1 MKWNIPS
8 LKELEDVLWRCTAC
22 GTCKEAYEYGP
33 PSVSSPICPAGEE
46 FGFEGFLSARGKIAF
61 ARGILSGDLKW
72 TEALIDAIYK
82 CNVCGGCQSQCELD
96 HKPFIPEIIEAMRR
110 KAVGDGIGP
119 MPKQKVIA
127 QSLSSY
133 DNPYQ
138 GPRRVR
144 LDWTR
149 PFKKGKQKPIKDI
162 LKEPAPILYYVGCTG
177 GYNVPVRVVP
187 QATASIFNKLGLDF
201 GILGESE
208 LCCGSTAM
216 RLGDVEAFQRVA
228 ESNLELFRKLHDE
241 KGVKTIV
248 TSCAGCYRAFMKD
261 YPMAE
266 EYGRMMEGIRV
277 THTSQFL
284 YDLYMSGQLKFS
296 ESLPW
301 KVTYHDPCHA
311 GRHLTKFIID
321 KDGTQLWAGAYIN
334 LDETDCLYE
343 TPREL
348 LRAIPGID
356 LREMRRIK
364 ANSYCCGGGGGV
376 MTGYNDWAQRNA
388 GLRIQ
393 EGMETGAQHMVSICP
408 FCHYNLNQGSQ
419 GIGSK
424 MKLYDLTELI
434 DRVLPE
440 KVV

>member
-1 MKWNIPS
+1 MKWNIPN
-8 LKELEDVLWRCTAC
+8 LDEFENTVWRCTAC
-22 GTCKEAYEYGP
+22 GTCKEAYDYGP
-33 PSVSSPICPAGEE
+33 PPFSAPICPAGEE
-46 FGFEGFLSARGKIAF
+46 FGFEGFLSSKGKIAF
-61 ARGILSGDLKW
+61 ARGIMSGDLKW
-72 TEALIDAIYK
+72 NDALVDAIYR
-82 CNVCGGCQSQCELD
+82 CNICGGCQSQCELD

-110 KAVGDGIGP
+110 KAVEDGVGP

-162 LKEPAPILYYVGCTG
+162 LKEPAPVLYFVGCTG
-177 GYNVPVRVVP
+177 AYNVPERGIP

-216 RLGDVEAFQRVA
+216 RLGDVEAFQRIA
-228 ESNLELFRKLHDE
+228 ESNLEMFKKLHDE

-248 TSCAGCYRAFMKD
+248 TSCAGCYRAILKD
-261 YPMAE
+261 YSKAD

-277 THTSQFL
+277 THVTQFL
-284 YDLYMSGQLKFS
+284 HDLFMSGQLKLS
-296 ESLPW
+296 ESVPW

-321 KDGTQLWAGAYIN
+321 KDGSQLWAGAYVGLN
-334 LDETDCLYE
+334 DEDCLYDK
-343 TPREL
+343 PREL
-348 LRAIPGID
+348 LKVIPGID

-388 GLRIQ
+388 ALRIQ

-434 DRVLPE
+434 DMALPE
-440 KVV
+440 RV

>member
-1 MKWNIPS
+1 
-8 LKELEDVLWRCTAC
+8 
-22 GTCKEAYEYGP
+22 
-33 PSVSSPICPAGEE
+33 
-46 FGFEGFLSARGKIAF
+46 
-61 ARGILSGDLKW
+61 
-72 TEALIDAIYK
+72 
-82 CNVCGGCQSQCELD
+82 
-96 HKPFIPEIIEAMRR
+96 
-110 KAVGDGIGP
+110 

-162 LKEPAPILYYVGCTG
+162 LKEPAPVLYFVGCTG
-177 GYNVPVRVVP
+177 AYNVPERAIP

-216 RLGDVEAFQRVA
+216 RLGDVEAFQRIA
-228 ESNLELFRKLHDE
+228 ESNLEMFKKLHDE
-241 KGVKTIV
+241 KGMRTIV
-248 TSCAGCYRAFMKD
+248 TSCAGCYRAILKD
-261 YPMAE
+261 YSKADQ
-266 EYGRMMEGIRV
+266 YGKMMDGIRI
-277 THTSQFL
+277 THITQFL
-284 YDLYMSGQLKFS
+284 HDLFTSGQLKLS
-296 ESLPW
+296 KSVDW

-321 KDGTQLWAGAYIN
+321 KDGSQLWAGAYVGLN
-334 LDETDCLYE
+334 DEDCLYDK
-343 TPREL
+343 PREL
-348 LRAIPGID
+348 LKAIPGID

-388 GLRIQ
+388 ALRIQ

-408 FCHYNLNQGSQ
+408 FCHYNLNQASQ

-434 DRVLPE
+434 DRALPE
-440 KVV
+440 KV

>member
-1 MKWNIPS
+1 MKWNIPT
-8 LKELEDVLWRCTAC
+8 LEEFENTVWRCTAC
-22 GTCKEAYEYGP
+22 GTCKEAYDYGP
-33 PSVSSPICPAGEE
+33 PPFSAAICPAGEE
-46 FGFEGFLSARGKIAF
+46 FGFEGFLSSKGKIAY
-61 ARGILSGDLKW
+61 ARGLLSGDLKW
-72 TEALIDAIYK
+72 NDALVDAIYR
-82 CNVCGGCQSQCELD
+82 CNICGGCQSQCQLD

-110 KAVGDGIGP
+110 KAVEDGVGP

-162 LKEPAPILYYVGCTG
+162 LKEPAPVLYFVGCTG
-177 GYNVPVRVVP
+177 AYNVPERAIP

-216 RLGDVEAFQRVA
+216 RLGDVEAFQRIA
-228 ESNLELFRKLHDE
+228 ESNLEMFKKLHDE

-248 TSCAGCYRAFMKD
+248 TSCAGCYRAILKD
-261 YPMAE
+261 YSKAD

-277 THTSQFL
+277 THVTQFL
-284 YDLYMSGQLKFS
+284 HDLFTSGQLKLS
-296 ESLPW
+296 KSVDW

-321 KDGTQLWAGAYIN
+321 KDGSQLWAGAYVGLN
-334 LDETDCLYE
+334 DEDCLYDK
-343 TPREL
+343 PREL
-348 LRAIPGID
+348 LKAIPGID

-388 GLRIQ
+388 ALRIQ

-408 FCHYNLNQGSQ
+408 FCHYNLNQASQ

-434 DRVLPE
+434 DRALPE
-440 KVV
+440 KV

>member
-1 MKWNIPS
+1 MKWNIPT
-8 LKELEDVLWRCTAC
+8 LEEFENTVWRCTAC
-22 GTCKEAYEYGP
+22 GTCKEAYDYGP
-33 PSVSSPICPAGEE
+33 PPFSAPICPAGEE
-46 FGFEGFLSARGKIAF
+46 FGFEGFLSSKGKIAF
-61 ARGILSGDLKW
+61 ARGIMSGDLKW
-72 TEALIDAIYK
+72 NDALVDAIYR
-82 CNVCGGCQSQCELD
+82 CNICGGCQSQCELD

-110 KAVGDGIGP
+110 KAVEDGVGP

-162 LKEPAPILYYVGCTG
+162 LKEPAPVLYFVGCTG
-177 GYNVPVRVVP
+177 AYNVPERSIP

-216 RLGDVEAFQRVA
+216 RLGDAEAFQRIA
-228 ESNLELFRKLHDE
+228 ESNLEMFKKLHDE

-248 TSCAGCYRAFMKD
+248 TSCAGCYRAILKD
-261 YPMAE
+261 YSKAD

-277 THTSQFL
+277 THVTQFL
-284 YDLYMSGQLKFS
+284 HDLFMSGQLKLS
-296 ESLPW
+296 ESVPW

-311 GRHLTKFIID
+311 GRHLTKFIVD
-321 KDGTQLWAGAYIN
+321 KDGSQLWAGAYVGLN
-334 LDETDCLYE
+334 DEDCLYDK
-343 TPREL
+343 PREL
-348 LRAIPGID
+348 LKAIPGID

-388 GLRIQ
+388 ALRIQ

-408 FCHYNLNQGSQ
+408 FCHYNLNQASQ

-434 DRVLPE
+434 DKALP
-440 KVV
+440 

>member
-1 MKWNIPS
+1 MKWNIPT
-8 LKELEDVLWRCTAC
+8 LEEFENTVWRCTAC
-22 GTCKEAYEYGP
+22 GTCKEAYDYGP
-33 PSVSSPICPAGEE
+33 PPFSAPICPAGEE
-46 FGFEGFLSARGKIAF
+46 FGFEGFLSSKGKIAF
-61 ARGILSGDLKW
+61 ARGIMSGDLKW
-72 TEALIDAIYK
+72 NDALVDAIYR
-82 CNVCGGCQSQCELD
+82 CNICGGCQSQCELD

-110 KAVGDGIGP
+110 KAVEDGVGP

-149 PFKKGKQKPIKDI
+149 PFKKQGKPIRDI
-162 LKEPAPILYYVGCTG
+162 LKEPAPILYFVGCTG
-177 GYNVPVRVVP
+177 AYNVPERGIP

-216 RLGDVEAFQRVA
+216 RLGDVEAFQRIA
-228 ESNLELFRKLHDE
+228 ESNLEMFKKLHDE
-241 KGVKTIV
+241 KGVKTIM
-248 TSCAGCYRAFMKD
+248 TSCAGCYRAILKD
-261 YPMAE
+261 YSKAD

-277 THTSQFL
+277 THVTQFL
-284 YDLYMSGQLKFS
+284 HDLFMSGQLKLS
-296 ESLPW
+296 ESVPW

-311 GRHLTKFIID
+311 GRHLTKFIVD
-321 KDGTQLWAGAYIN
+321 KDGSQLWAGAYVGLN
-334 LDETDCLYE
+334 DEDCLYDK
-343 TPREL
+343 PREL
-348 LRAIPGID
+348 LKAIPGID

-388 GLRIQ
+388 ALRIQ

-408 FCHYNLNQGSQ
+408 FCHYNLNQASQ

-434 DRVLPE
+434 DKALP
-440 KVV
+440 

>member
-1 MKWNIPS
+1 MKWNIPT
-8 LKELEDVLWRCTAC
+8 LEEFENTVWRCTAC
-22 GTCKEAYEYGP
+22 GTCKEAYDYGP
-33 PSVSSPICPAGEE
+33 PPFSAPICPAGEE
-46 FGFEGFLSARGKIAF
+46 FGFEGFLSSKGKIAF
-61 ARGILSGDLKW
+61 ARGIMSGDLKW
-72 TEALIDAIYK
+72 NDALVDAIYR
-82 CNVCGGCQSQCELD
+82 CNICGGCQSQCELD

-110 KAVGDGIGP
+110 KAVEDGVGP

-162 LKEPAPILYYVGCTG
+162 LKEPAPVLYFVGCTG
-177 GYNVPVRVVP
+177 AYNVPERGIP

-216 RLGDVEAFQRVA
+216 RLGDVEAFQRIA
-228 ESNLELFRKLHDE
+228 ESNLEMFKKLHDE

-248 TSCAGCYRAFMKD
+248 TSCAGCYRAILKD
-261 YPMAE
+261 YSKAD

-277 THTSQFL
+277 THVTQFL
-284 YDLYMSGQLKFS
+284 HDLFMSGQLKLS
-296 ESLPW
+296 ESVPW

-311 GRHLTKFIID
+311 GRHLTKFIVD
-321 KDGTQLWAGAYIN
+321 KDGSQLWAGAYVGLN
-334 LDETDCLYE
+334 DEDCLYDK
-343 TPREL
+343 PREL
-348 LRAIPGID
+348 LKAIPGID

-388 GLRIQ
+388 ALRIQ

-408 FCHYNLNQGSQ
+408 FCHYNLNQASQ

-434 DRVLPE
+434 DKALP
-440 KVV
+440 

>member
-1 MKWNIPS
+1 MKWNIPN
-8 LKELEDVLWRCTAC
+8 LDEFENTVWRCTAC
-22 GTCKEAYEYGP
+22 GTCKEAYDYGP
-33 PSVSSPICPAGEE
+33 PPFSAPICPAGEE
-46 FGFEGFLSARGKIAF
+46 FGFEGFLSSKGKIAF
-61 ARGILSGDLKW
+61 ARGIMSGDLKW
-72 TEALIDAIYK
+72 NDALVDAIYR
-82 CNVCGGCQSQCELD
+82 CNICGGCQSQCELD

-110 KAVGDGIGP
+110 KAVEDGVGP

-162 LKEPAPILYYVGCTG
+162 LKEPAPVLYFVGCTG
-177 GYNVPVRVVP
+177 AYNVPERGIP

-216 RLGDVEAFQRVA
+216 RLGDVEAFQRIA
-228 ESNLELFRKLHDE
+228 ESNLEMFKKLHDE

-248 TSCAGCYRAFMKD
+248 TSCAGCYRAILKD
-261 YPMAE
+261 YSKAD

-277 THTSQFL
+277 THVTQFL
-284 YDLYMSGQLKFS
+284 HDLFMSGQLKLS
-296 ESLPW
+296 ESVPW

-311 GRHLTKFIID
+311 GRHLTKFIVD
-321 KDGTQLWAGAYIN
+321 KDGSQLWAGAYVGLN
-334 LDETDCLYE
+334 DEDCLYDK
-343 TPREL
+343 PREL
-348 LRAIPGID
+348 LKSIPGID

-388 GLRIQ
+388 ALRIQ

-408 FCHYNLNQGSQ
+408 FCHYNLNQASQ

-434 DRVLPE
+434 DKALP
-440 KVV
+440 

>member
-1 MKWNIPS
+1 MKWNIPN
-8 LKELEDVLWRCTAC
+8 LDEFENTVWRCTAC
-22 GTCKEAYEYGP
+22 GTCKEAYDYGP
-33 PSVSSPICPAGEE
+33 PPFSAPICPAGEE
-46 FGFEGFLSARGKIAF
+46 FGFEGFLSSKGKIAF
-61 ARGILSGDLKW
+61 ARGIMSGDLKW
-72 TEALIDAIYK
+72 NDALVDAIYR
-82 CNVCGGCQSQCELD
+82 CNICGGCQSQCELD

-110 KAVGDGIGP
+110 KAVEDGVGP

-162 LKEPAPILYYVGCTG
+162 LKEPAPVLYFVGCTG
-177 GYNVPVRVVP
+177 AYNVPERGIP

-216 RLGDVEAFQRVA
+216 RLGDVEAFQRIA
-228 ESNLELFRKLHDE
+228 ESNLEMFKKLHDE

-248 TSCAGCYRAFMKD
+248 TSCAGCYRAILKD
-261 YPMAE
+261 YSKAD

-277 THTSQFL
+277 THVTQFL
-284 YDLYMSGQLKFS
+284 HDLFMSGQLKLS
-296 ESLPW
+296 ESVPW

-311 GRHLTKFIID
+311 GRHLTKFIVD
-321 KDGTQLWAGAYIN
+321 KDGSQLWAGAYVGLN
-334 LDETDCLYE
+334 DEDCLYDK
-343 TPREL
+343 PREL
-348 LRAIPGID
+348 LKAIPGID

-388 GLRIQ
+388 ALRIQ

-408 FCHYNLNQGSQ
+408 FCHYNLNQASQ

-434 DRVLPE
+434 DKALP
-440 KVV
+440 